1 MKKNLRK
8 VFEADRKME
17 LRVRLA
23 AKRARRMPER
33 SLAQKYGVITPDRE
47 VVSRIIK
54 RVRKL

>member
-23 AKRARRMPER
+23 AKRADRMPER
-33 SLAQKYGVITPDRE
+33 SLVRKYAVITPDRE

-54 RVRKL
+54 RVRQL